1 MREFCVSLGNATLTS
16 SPTVI
21 FLNPKAAPSLNIELL
36 RWWIGFSG
44 TATSAQQRVQ
54 INSQVS
60 TFPTLT
66 AATPASLKRGDPN
79 ASILVGSTSGA
90 AATAG
95 VNASGEG
102 NGAQTQIL
110 DDAFNVLNGWLMVP
124 TPPETIIMPAG
135 STSGIG
141 MKFPTTPSQSNP
153 WSFGCNY
160 REV

>member
-1 MREFCVSLGNATLTS
+1 MREFCVSVGNITLTS
-16 SPTVI
+16 SPTAI
-21 FLNPKAAPSLNIELL
+21 FLNPKAAPSLNIETL
-36 RWWIGFSG
+36 RWWVGFSN
-44 TATSAQQRVQ
+44 TATSAQQRIQ
-54 INSQVS
+54 INTQV
-60 TFPTLT
+60 TAFPTLT

-90 AATAG
+90 AGTAG

-102 NGAQTQIL
+102 AGTQTQIL
-110 DDAFNVLNGWLMVP
+110 DDVFNVLNGWLMVP
-124 TPPETIIMPAG
+124 TPPETIILPAG

-141 MKFPTTPSQSNP
+141 MKFPTTPSVPSA